1 MSTVQNT
8 MMKARG
14 SRADDWLKAQ
24 VEAAKA
30 AMPDAQDPARVP
42 LPLVPLAQLQMLQST
57 LAHEASGYA
66 SRAVEAGAA
75 LPALANDPN
84 AAQEAWALAGA
95 AVQRWWS
102 VQAQSVRD
110 WVELG
115 KEMGELKQARSVSNY
130 LSMQINY
137 TEQAQANVSSWQ
149 LNMAEW
155 MDAVVVDTGWW
166 LARKR
171 AQARG

>member
-1 MSTVQNT
+1 MSSVQNT

-24 VEAAKA
+24 IEAAKA
-30 AMPDAQDPARVP
+30 SMPDAEDPARVP
-42 LPLVPLAQLQMLQST
+42 LPLVPLAQLQQLQSV

-66 SRAVEAGAA
+66 SRATQAGAA
-75 LPALANDPN
+75 LPGLASDPN

-102 VQAQSVRD
+102 VQAQSLKD

-115 KEMGELKQARSVSNY
+115 KDMGEIKHARTVSNY
-130 LSMQINY
+130 LSMQMNY
-137 TEQAQANVSSWQ
+137 QQQAHANVSSWQ
-149 LNMAEW
+149 LNMSEW
-155 MDAVVVDTGWW
+155 MDAVIVDTGWW
-166 LARKR
+166 LARKGPK
-171 AQARG
+171 AQA

>member
-1 MSTVQNT
+1 MITAQNT

-30 AMPDAQDPARVP
+30 SLPDAEKPTRAP
-42 LPLVPLAQLQMLQST
+42 LPLVPLAQLQLLQGALT
-57 LAHEASGYA
+57 HEASGYA
-66 SRAVEAGAA
+66 SRAVQAGAA
-75 LPALANDPN
+75 LPGLVSDPN
-84 AAQEAWALAGA
+84 SAQEAWALAGA

-102 VQAQSVRD
+102 VQAQSVKA

-115 KEMGELKQARSVSNY
+115 KEMGELKQARTVSNY
-130 LSMQINY
+130 LAMQINY
-137 TEQAQANVSSWQ
+137 SEQAQANVSSWQ

-155 MDAVVVDTGWW
+155 MDAVIVDTGWW
-166 LARKR
+166 LARKGPR
-171 AQARG
+171 AQA